1 MQSDFY
7 TFLNRFA
14 SFTEAELAEINKC
27 FHPLKLK
34 KGKPFLR
41 QGQHCRHVVFIV
53 KGVLRIFYMK
63 EGKPVTRYL
72 GMEPSFITSL
82 SSFISQ
88 TPAHEN
94 IEAIEDSELL
104 LISYEDMLRLC
115 KVQHAWET
123 LYRKVLEHMFMCVE
137 DRIREFITL
146 TAEERYA
153 TILRD
158 RPRLIQRVPQKYIAS
173 YIGVAPQSLSRL
185 QKSIYDHDKLTNV
198 NNLM

>member
-1 MQSDFY
+1 M
-7 TFLNRFA
+7 
-14 SFTEAELAEINKC
+14 
-27 FHPLKLK
+27 
-34 KGKPFLR
+34 
-41 QGQHCRHVVFIV
+41 
-53 KGVLRIFYMK
+53 
-63 EGKPVTRYL
+63 
-72 GMEPSFITSL
+72 
-82 SSFISQ
+82 
-88 TPAHEN
+88 
-94 IEAIEDSELL
+94 
-104 LISYEDMLRLC
+104 
-115 KVQHAWET
+115 QHAWET